1 MSYRIFSGYEICGG
15 QYENNLRIICTG
27 LYIIILARTN
37 KIRDCKQFYNASK
50 QFFILAHENISIST
64 QVFGRA
70 ALLHV

>member
-27 LYIIILARTN
+27 LYIIILAHTN